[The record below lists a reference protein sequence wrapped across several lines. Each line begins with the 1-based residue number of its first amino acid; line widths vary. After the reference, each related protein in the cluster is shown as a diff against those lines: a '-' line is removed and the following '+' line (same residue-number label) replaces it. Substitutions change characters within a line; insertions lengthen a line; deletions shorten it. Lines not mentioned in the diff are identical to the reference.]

1 MIKILIGGSPC
12 TFWSIAQKN
21 NRELTAEGQGWE
33 LFKNYLIAKEKFNP
47 DIFLYEN
54 NKSAAQTIKNQ
65 IKKELQVDEIN
76 NHYIEINSALVSAQ
90 NRQRFYVH
98 NCGFVEQPKD
108 RNIML
113 KDILQSVT
121 NEVGYNIENIKRLPE
136 YGKATKS
143 RPLTAHY
150 QNNCGGWFD
159 RINDP
164 NPAKQQ
170 VDMIAEPINVC
181 ENGKAH
187 TIKAQY
193 YKNGLANFIT
203 NGGFGASAV
212 AEPIRIGDIG
222 STSQAHRVYSCK
234 GKSVTINAGGGGQG
248 GKTGLYACPVKN
260 KVNQPI
266 YEVKNGNIEIK
277 GKIYP
282 IKLDDGFYIIRKL
295 TPIECERLQTM
306 PDNYTEGVSDTQR
319 YKALGNGWTAE
330 VVLHILNNTLKNVSK
345 DEEIVV
351 LSMYDGIATGRYILD
366 KLGFKNVTYYSYEI
380 DKYAIQIALKN
391 YPDIIQCG
399 DAFDVR
405 NENWKLPNKGNESN
419 GNWKWNN

>member
-54 NKSAAQTIKNQ
+54 NKSAAQAIKNQ
-65 IKKELQVDEIN
+65 IKKELQVDGVN

-98 NCGFVEQPKD
+98 NCGLVEQPKD
-108 RNIML
+108 RNILL

-121 NEVGYNIENIKRLPE
+121 NEIGYNIENIKRLPE

-170 VDMIAEPINVC
+170 VDMIAEPI
-181 ENGKAH
+181 
-187 TIKAQY
+187 
-193 YKNGLANFIT
+193 
-203 NGGFGASAV
+203 
-212 AEPIRIGDIG
+212 RIGDIG

-248 GKTGLYACPVKN
+248 GKTGLYTCPIKN
-260 KVNQPI
+260 KSINQPI

-330 VVLHILNNTLKNVSK
+330 VVLHILNNVLKNISK
-345 DEEIVV
+345 DEEIIV
-351 LSMYDGIATGRYILD
+351 LSMYDGIATGCYILD

-405 NENWKLPNKGNESN
+405 NENWKLPHKGNYNN
-419 GNWKWNN
+419 GN